1 MSVRPRFNLP
11 SSGTGFYWGS
21 KNQTRIMLCCVSS
34 QRQPRGA
41 MHNELMAEHH
51 GAVQVLDSLLS
62 LLVGALLPVSEN

>member
-1 MSVRPRFNLP
+1 
-11 SSGTGFYWGS
+11 
-21 KNQTRIMLCCVSS
+21 
-34 QRQPRGA
+34 